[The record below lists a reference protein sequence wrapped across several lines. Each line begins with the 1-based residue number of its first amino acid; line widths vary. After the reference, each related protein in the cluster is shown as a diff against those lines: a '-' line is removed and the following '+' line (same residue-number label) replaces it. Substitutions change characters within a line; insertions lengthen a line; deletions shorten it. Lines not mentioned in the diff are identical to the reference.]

1 METVKDWQLPGVSGE
16 GGMNRWSTDFYGTYV
31 KGLHSFVILQWW
43 IHVITFFQVLSMC
56 SPKRDPNVNSEL

>member
-1 METVKDWQLPGVSGE
+1 
-16 GGMNRWSTDFYGTYV
+16 MNRWSTDFYGTYV